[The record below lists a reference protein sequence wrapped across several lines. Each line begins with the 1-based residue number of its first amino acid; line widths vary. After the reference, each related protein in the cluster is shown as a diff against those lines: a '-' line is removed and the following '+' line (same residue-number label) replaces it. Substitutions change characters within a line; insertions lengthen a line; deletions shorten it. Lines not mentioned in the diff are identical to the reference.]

1 MDSPVRQQQKRN
13 DYLRHK
19 LFRKINRRRRAKR
32 QQEIEAPVK
41 ELKKRL
47 RQKRTFEDGKD
58 GDISDQQYYSI
69 MERVANENNPIW
81 NEDRRHNGQQL
92 LSVDEDLL
100 RILNDNSYDYRGY
113 YNKYPNSRANADT
126 HWTDEFKTVYH
137 PTFSVYSRYSGKKSQ
152 YNPEGILGGQWNDD
166 QYIPAWG
173 QRLPTYTIG
182 KDGNINQNGVD
193 QRGAFDV
200 IYDSFG
206 RPSLG
211 QIWNKTKTIVGDI
224 AHFFPRHYGG
234 TVVNMYDNDVASW
247 GQVVGDAIKMYSDKV
262 QHTPDPPRQQRRWNT
277 RRRVQHNRSHPQFT
291 NKEIGIGGK
300 GIGMLVSIPG
310 IIQDWNQL
318 KKDWNKPVSE
328 YANGKDSGIHIKP
341 ENRGKFTRLKKRT
354 GHSTAWFKAHG
365 TPAQKK
371 MATFAQNAKKW
382 HH

>member
-32 QQEIEAPVK
+32 QQDIEAPVK

-69 MERVANENNPIW
+69 MERVAKENNPIW
-81 NEDRRHNGQQL
+81 NEDRRRNGQQL
-92 LSVDEDLL
+92 LSVDEDFL

-113 YNKYPNSRANADT
+113 YNKYQNSRANADT

-137 PTFSVYSRYSGKKSQ
+137 PTFSVYSKYSGKKSQ
-152 YNPEGILGGQWNDD
+152 YNPEGVLGGQWNDD

-173 QRLPTYTIG
+173 QILPTYA
-182 KDGNINQNGVD
+182 D
-193 QRGAFDV
+193 
-200 IYDSFG
+200 
-206 RPSLG
+206 
-211 QIWNKTKTIVGDI
+211 
-224 AHFFPRHYGG
+224 
-234 TVVNMYDNDVASW
+234 
-247 GQVVGDAIKMYSDKV
+247 
-262 QHTPDPPRQQRRWNT
+262 
-277 RRRVQHNRSHPQFT
+277 
-291 NKEIGIGGK
+291 
-300 GIGMLVSIPG
+300 
-310 IIQDWNQL
+310 
-318 KKDWNKPVSE
+318 
-328 YANGKDSGIHIKP
+328 GKDSGIYIKP

-371 MATFAQNAKKW
+371 MAVFAMNSKRW

>member
-32 QQEIEAPVK
+32 QQDIEAPAK

-81 NEDRRHNGQQL
+81 NEDRKRNGQQL
-92 LSVDEDLL
+92 LSVDEELL

-113 YNKYPNSRANADT
+113 YNKYPNSRSNADT

-152 YNPEGILGGQWNDD
+152 YNPEGILGGQWNGD

-173 QRLPTYTIG
+173 QRIPTYTLG
-182 KDGNINQNGVD
+182 KDGEDDSTIKTIASFLPFIGTAID
-193 QRGAFDV
+193 GYDV
-200 IYDSFG
+200 IA
-206 RPSLG
+206 
-211 QIWNKTKTIVGDI
+211 NKE
-224 AHFFPRHYGG
+224 Y
-234 TVVNMYDNDVASW
+234 
-247 GQVVGDAIKMYSDKV
+247 DKV
-262 QHTPDPPRQQRRWNT
+262 
-277 RRRVQHNRSHPQFT
+277 PQFLIGLGGDVLGLGAAAKAYKAYKAYKALTKARILAPSSVSMPLLRNATT
-291 NKEIGIGGK
+291 NLTKAERRAVAGVTADVISNSENI
-300 GIGMLVSIPG
+300 
-310 IIQDWNQL
+310 
-318 KKDWNKPVSE
+318 KDLTK
-328 YANGKDSGIHIKP
+328 YANGKDSGIYIKP